1 MALTVYNFNV
11 KFSEHVHDILRARS
25 LLSFASLQQIGVHLM
40 KTVKLPSGE
49 RVPALGQGT
58 WNMGDKKRERA
69 HELAA
74 LRLGLD
80 FGMTLIDTA
89 EMYGDGNSE
98 ELIAEAIEGRREEVF
113 LVSKVL
119 PQNAT
124 NRGTIKACEGSLRRL
139 KTDRLDLYLLHWRE
153 KLPLEGTLSGFERL
167 VQDGKIRYWGVSNFD
182 VADMVEL
189 EELSGGSEVT
199 TNQVLYNLTRRGIE
213 FDLMPWCRERNVP
226 IMAYSPI
233 EQGRLL
239 KKSALKKIASRHGVT
254 PSQVALAWVL
264 RHDDVI
270 AIPKAAKPEHVQDNH
285 RALDLRLLK
294 QDFLELDE
302 AFPPPS
308 KRVPLETI

>member
-1 MALTVYNFNV
+1 M
-11 KFSEHVHDILRARS
+11 
-25 LLSFASLQQIGVHLM
+25 GVLLM

-49 RVPALGQGT
+49 LVPALGQGT

-80 FGMTLIDTA
+80 FGMTVIDTA

-153 KLPLEGTLSGFERL
+153 KLPLEGTLSGLERL
-167 VQDGKIRYWGVSNFD
+167 VQDGKIRYWGVSNLD
-182 VADMVEL
+182 VADMEEL

-239 KKSALKKIASRHGVT
+239 KKSALKKIASRHDVT

-285 RALDLRLLK
+285 GALDLRLST
-294 QDFLELDE
+294 QDFLELDK

-308 KRVPLETI
+308 KRVPLETM